1 MIYGTWLNDEGILT
15 PLKVYRVP
23 ILPNCDTL
31 EIVGAVRKISN
42 SYEWWR
48 WESRFFP
55 EWKAGHGFEAN
66 EWEAMVEVSEG
77 GE

>member
-1 MIYGTWLNDEGILT
+1 MSDEIWLQDSRMT
-15 PLKVYRVP
+15 PLKVYRKPIVP
-23 ILPNCDTL
+23 DCDTL
-31 EIVGAVRKISN
+31 ETLGAVRQVSN

-66 EWEAMVEVSEG
+66 ELAAITSVCEG
-77 GE
+77 WS